1 MNIIDIVKASTEFA
15 QKLREIKQSLPNFL
29 WYPYNSLDNI
39 PILDQLLTGE
49 NRKLFDTQIRPT
61 ILDIGAGDGD
71 IAFLLEYMGCH
82 VTILDN
88 PPTNFNDCEG
98 SRVLKRYLHSA
109 AAIIEQD
116 VDFFFQLPQNYDLT
130 IALGILYHL
139 RNPFAFLISL
149 AQSCERLL
157 LSTRV
162 AKVMGGDPVQDRPV
176 AYLLEKR
183 EANSDPTCYWI
194 FSEAGLT
201 RLLRRAGWTVLDKL
215 SVGYQG
221 ESTPV
226 DNDKDERIFVYA
238 QRASNFAELLKHHD
252 F

>member
-1 MNIIDIVKASTEFA
+1 MNIIDLVTASTEFA
-15 QKLREIKQSLPNFL
+15 GNVDAIKQSLPDFR
-29 WYPYNSLDNI
+29 WYPYNSLGNI
-39 PILDQLLTGE
+39 RILDQLLTGE
-49 NRKLFDTQIRPT
+49 NRKLFDQKITPSV
-61 ILDIGAGDGD
+61 LDIGAGDGD
-71 IAFLLEYMGCH
+71 IAFLFEYIGCDA
-82 VTILDN
+82 TILEN
-88 PPTNFNDCEG
+88 PSTNYNGGEG
-98 SRVLKRYLHSA
+98 FRILKQSLYSRASL
-109 AAIIEQD
+109 IEQD
-116 VDFFFQLPQNYDLT
+116 IDFFFQLSQSYDLA

-149 AQSCERLL
+149 ALCCERLL

-162 AKVMGGDPVQDRPV
+162 AKVMGGALVQDLPL

-194 FSEAGLT
+194 FSEAGLM

-221 ESTPV
+221 ESSPV

-238 QRASNFAELLKHHD
+238 RRVSNFAELLKHHD

>member
-1 MNIIDIVKASTEFA
+1 MDITEIVKASEEFGE
-15 QKLREIKQSLPNFL
+15 KLTLIKRSIPDFH
-29 WYPYNSLDNI
+29 WYPYNSLGNI
-39 PILDQLLTGE
+39 PILNQLLHGG
-49 NRKLFDTQIRPT
+49 NRKLWDQKITPT
-61 ILDIGAGDGD
+61 VLDIGAGDGD
-71 IAFLLEYMGCH
+71 IAFLLEYVGCD
-82 VTILDN
+82 VTILEN
-88 PPTNFNDCEG
+88 PSTNFNDGEG
-98 SRVLKRYLHSA
+98 FRILQDRLRSRA
-109 AAIIEQD
+109 ALIEQD
-116 VDFFFQLPQNYDLT
+116 VDFFFRLSENYDLAV
-130 IALGILYHL
+130 ALGILYHL

-149 AQSCERLL
+149 AQRCERLL
-157 LSTRV
+157 LSTRI
-162 AKVMGGDPVQDRPV
+162 AKVMGGDIVQDRPV

-194 FSEAGLT
+194 FSEAGLM

-238 QRASNFAELLKHHD
+238 QRVPNFAELLKHHD